1 MYEHSCGSCERKGR
15 HRAVALLGALSF
27 KSFATAA
34 LLGLSGCLA
43 VENIDTQTAAQ
54 TASAS
59 ADRSIVYGRLKWV
72 ENGQEP
78 DLEGD
83 DMFGQ
88 RVQRVV
94 PRLKRA
100 EDNTTV
106 TVELDNAGHF
116 VWSLQ
121 EGTYII
127 DKMQLSIPGYGSGF
141 FVPKVAFTVPENG
154 KSYYIGTLRADAMVD
169 ANFWG
174 TDGAA
179 RFSIE
184 DEMRSENAYVRRKL
198 GNSFATGQK
207 SLMVQNEKLP
217 DSFDT
222 TEEFKVLMLILG
234 APW

>member
-1 MYEHSCGSCERKGR
+1 MQRRKIMQGLVSG
-15 HRAVALLGALSF
+15 AVFLLSA
-27 KSFATAA
+27 
-34 LLGLSGCLA
+34 CLA
-43 VENIDTQTAAQ
+43 VENIETPAEAKAA
-54 TASAS
+54 SSS
-59 ADRSIVYGRLKWV
+59 ADRSIVYGRVKWV
-72 ENGQEP
+72 ENGKETGL
-78 DLEGD
+78 DHK

-100 EDNTTV
+100 EDNSTV

-121 EGTYII
+121 KGTYII
-127 DKMQLSIPGYGSGF
+127 DKLQVNIPGYGSGF
-141 FVPKVAFTVPENG
+141 FVPKVAFAVPDNG
-154 KSYYIGTLRADAMVD
+154 KSYYIGTLRTDAVVD
-169 ANFWG
+169 ADFWG

-184 DEMRSENAYVRRKL
+184 DSQSSEDAYVRRKL
-198 GNSFATGQK
+198 GGSFRADQK
-207 SLMVQNEKLP
+207 SLMVQNENLP

-222 TEEFKVLMLILG
+222 TAEFNMIMLILG